1 MFMEIDP
8 VLVAALRAS
17 MLLTD
22 ALRDLGTKGD
32 LTVSLSRDDG
42 LALLSLVAGANHREA
57 ESWSQQGRPER
68 PGVSCLKI
76 AGLTFEWPSEAL
88 SSAAAANDNLI
99 TSGRGVRACWA
110 EDDSPALR

>member
-1 MFMEIDP
+1 
-8 VLVAALRAS
+8 
-17 MLLTD
+17 
-22 ALRDLGTKGD
+22 LGTKGA

-88 SSAAAANDNLI
+88 SS
-99 TSGRGVRACWA
+99 GRGLRACWA